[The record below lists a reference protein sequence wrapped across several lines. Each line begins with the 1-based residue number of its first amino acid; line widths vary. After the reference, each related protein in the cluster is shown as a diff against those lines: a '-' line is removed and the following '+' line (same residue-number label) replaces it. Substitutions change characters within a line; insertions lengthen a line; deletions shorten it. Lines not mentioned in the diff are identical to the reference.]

1 MSISSSTEILS
12 SENEHNLEEKN
23 IPSPNLPFA
32 KECPTLLPEK
42 ADETKEKPKIYQKKN
57 GSLKF
62 KIKCENESLDCLRP
76 QPMRYVPISPD
87 FSLKLNDQLNS
98 QNLLEESNYLKANQL
113 EFEAQNC
120 RVSQPKS
127 AFQPFTESQNSFF
140 GSYFQERSTIPNEIF
155 LSKIFSKNLE
165 TINKFY
171 LPQSYPNLFLIP
183 KEIFLPKDKPTQSPK
198 EKEPKRIKPQEKI
211 QTYELVKLSLEVP
224 EDFLVQFQITEI
236 EVKTN
241 PFNQYNHQNQKL
253 KKISFKDMETF
264 INYLCK
270 KVVTKD
276 IFKGNLDYGEEY
288 IEYERSKNEENLDN
302 FLQRKRKLSKDKSEI
317 APKTKFKNGSN
328 GLLGR
333 RHPLK
338 KKYKKINKKLTVK
351 LKNLIKLNNKKNG
364 PSININL
371 NQIQINKTGL
381 ENFPFHPLLNSKEI
395 TKISFLKGLAERKD
409 LIRINKKVGLIKEI
423 KSHKYLDDK
432 LYKIT
437 YQNLN
442 DDTKYIVNII
452 GINILHLILY
462 YYYQIHKRIE
472 QINTYHYSHSAFS
485 KSMFE
490 INIIEE
496 IIRKSNLIV
505 KEIIKE
511 I

>member
-1 MSISSSTEILS
+1 M
-12 SENEHNLEEKN
+12 
-23 IPSPNLPFA
+23 
-32 KECPTLLPEK
+32 
-42 ADETKEKPKIYQKKN
+42 
-57 GSLKF
+57 
-62 KIKCENESLDCLRP
+62 
-76 QPMRYVPISPD
+76 
-87 FSLKLNDQLNS
+87 
-98 QNLLEESNYLKANQL
+98 
-113 EFEAQNC
+113 
-120 RVSQPKS
+120 
-127 AFQPFTESQNSFF
+127 
-140 GSYFQERSTIPNEIF
+140 
-155 LSKIFSKNLE
+155 E

-276 IFKGNLDYGEEY
+276 IFKGNLDFGEEY
-288 IEYERSKNEENLDN
+288 IEHEMTKKEENLEN

-364 PSININL
+364 PSVNINL

-381 ENFPFHPLLNSKEI
+381 ENFPFHPLINSKEI

-496 IIRKSNLIV
+496 IIKKSNLIV